1 MDIIHIRLRRAYALE
16 NYKNLTEEQRIKLIE
31 DAMIVHS
38 DPDD

>member
-1 MDIIHIRLRRAYALE
+1 MEITDYE
-16 NYKNLTEEQRIKLIE
+16 NLTEEQRVKLIE